1 MKRLLLVLALAVL
14 PTTIFAG
21 TIDRDVLVTPEGTLF
36 SVESVLNDG
45 SAPANA
51 KFLLKLTVQATN
63 GPAQMI
69 NVPDS
74 LTAGMHTHPALA
86 WDADSQTL
94 FVFWLKMP
102 NPTSSELLLSSY
114 HNGAWQPAVS
124 VGNSTYHLVS
134 NLQIR
139 TSHRVADLPL
149 LVHAVW
155 WEDSGDAE
163 SARYG
168 LFVIDKGS
176 VSQMYLDDLSN
187 LLYIDPSGNPTVQL
201 PQMYPV
207 DANFNREILRHP
219 SLIDTGAT
227 DSIDVLFGDV
237 KTNSFNRV
245 TLKPIIQGR
254 IHIPIGHMPGP
265 RVVAPKSFISPWTG
279 PIDTIVAG
287 RDGSML
293 LYNTTKDAVSYIVY
307 SSAGTWSS
315 VKSIALN
322 DKLSADAA
330 VAALSRMM
338 NQ

>member
-14 PTTIFAG
+14 PTSLFADA
-21 TIDRDVLVTPEGTLF
+21 IDRDVLVTPDGTLF
-36 SVESVLNDG
+36 TVESALNDG
-45 SAPANA
+45 SAPANV
-51 KFLLKLTVQATN
+51 KFLLRLNIQPTN
-63 GPAQMI
+63 GQAQTL

-74 LTAGMHTHPALA
+74 LTAGTHTHPALA

-114 HNGAWQPAVS
+114 HNSTWQPAVS

-139 TSHRVADLPL
+139 TMHRVADLPL

-155 WEDSGDAE
+155 WEDTGDSE

-176 VSQMYLDDLSN
+176 VTTIYLDDLSN
-187 LLYIDPSGNPTVQL
+187 LLYIDPNGNPTVQL
-201 PQMYPV
+201 PATFPV
-207 DANFNREILRHP
+207 DGNFNREILRHP
-219 SLIDTGAT
+219 SLIDTGAS

-245 TLKPIIQGR
+245 SLKPIIQGR

-279 PIDTIVAG
+279 PIDTIVSG
-287 RDGSML
+287 RDGSLL
-293 LYNTTKDAVSYIVY
+293 LYNTTKDAVNYLVY
-307 SSAGTWSS
+307 NGSWSS
-315 VKSIALN
+315 VKSIALS

-330 VAALSRMM
+330 VAALARMM

>member
-1 MKRLLLVLALAVL
+1 
-14 PTTIFAG
+14 
-21 TIDRDVLVTPEGTLF
+21 VTPEGTLF
-36 SVESVLNDG
+36 TVESVLNDG
-45 SAPANA
+45 TAPADV
-51 KFLLKLTVQATN
+51 KFLLRVTIQPTN
-63 GPAQMI
+63 GQAQTLS
-69 NVPDS
+69 VPDS

-86 WDADSQTL
+86 WDSESQTL

-114 HNGAWQPAVS
+114 RGGAWQPAVS

-139 TSHRVADLPL
+139 TSHRIADQPL

-155 WEDSGDAE
+155 WEDTGDTE
-163 SARYG
+163 SAHYG
-168 LFVIDKGS
+168 LFVIEKGA
-176 VSQMYLDDLSN
+176 VSTIYLDDLSN
-187 LLYIDPSGNPTVQL
+187 LLYIDPNGNPTVQL
-201 PQMYPV
+201 PATYPV

-219 SLIDTGAT
+219 SLIDTGAS

-254 IHIPIGHMPGP
+254 IHIPIGHAPGP
-265 RVVAPKSFISPWTG
+265 RTVAPKSFISPWTG
-279 PIDTIVAG
+279 PIDTIVSG

-293 LYNTTKDAVSYIVY
+293 LYNTTKDAVNYLVY
-307 SSAGTWSS
+307 SAGGTWSS
-315 VKSIALN
+315 VKSIPLS

-330 VAALSRMM
+330 IAALSRMM

>member
-1 MKRLLLVLALAVL
+1 MKRFLLVLALAFL
-14 PTTIFAG
+14 PAAVFAD
-21 TIDRDVLVTPEGTLF
+21 TVDRDVLLTPEGTLF
-36 SVESVLNDG
+36 TVESTLNDG
-45 SAPANA
+45 SAPANV
-51 KFLLKLTVQATN
+51 KFFLRVTVQATN
-63 GPAQMI
+63 ETAKTF

-74 LTAGMHTHPALA
+74 LTDGIHSHPALA
-86 WDADSQTL
+86 WDSDSKTL

-114 HNGAWQPAVS
+114 HDGAWQPAVS

-139 TSHRVADLPL
+139 TMHRIPDLPL

-155 WEDSGDAE
+155 WEDTGDTE
-163 SARYG
+163 SPRYG
-168 LFVIDKGS
+168 LFVIDKGA
-176 VSQMYLDDLSN
+176 VSTIYLDDLSN
-187 LLYIDPSGNPTVQL
+187 LLYIDQNGNPTVQL
-201 PQMYPV
+201 QQTFPV

-245 TLKPIIQGR
+245 TLRPIIQGR
-254 IHIPIGHMPGP
+254 IHIPIGHGPGP
-265 RVVAPKSFISPWTG
+265 RTAAPKSFIQPWTG
-279 PIDTIVAG
+279 PVDTIVSG

-307 SSAGTWSS
+307 ASGAWSS
-315 VKSIALN
+315 VKSIPLS

-330 VAALSRMM
+330 VAALARMM